1 MSSTQFFYGE
11 NMIKE
16 QTLIKKDTSINWNK
30 AKNFIPKENE
40 IIIYTDFNSIKI
52 GNGKTKVNDLP
63 FVDNNEYMVEEDTL
77 VINTKEV
84 K

>member
-1 MSSTQFFYGE
+1 
-11 NMIKE
+11 MIKE
-16 QTLIKKDTSINWNK
+16 QTLIKKDISTNWNK

-40 IIIYTDFNSIKI
+40 LIIYTDFNSIKI
-52 GNGKTKVNDLP
+52 GDGKTKVNDLP
-63 FVDNNEYMVEEDTL
+63 FINNDKYAVEEDTL

>member
-1 MSSTQFFYGE
+1 
-11 NMIKE
+11 MIKE

-77 VINTKEV
+77 IINTKEV

>member
-1 MSSTQFFYGE
+1 
-11 NMIKE
+11 MIKE
-16 QTLIKKDTSINWNK
+16 QTLIKKDTSTNWNK

-63 FVDNNEYMVEEDTL
+63 FVDNNEYMVEKDTL

>member
-1 MSSTQFFYGE
+1 
-11 NMIKE
+11 MIKE

>member
-1 MSSTQFFYGE
+1 
-11 NMIKE
+11 MIKE

-52 GNGKTKVNDLP
+52 GDGKTKVNDLP

>member
-1 MSSTQFFYGE
+1 
-11 NMIKE
+11 MIKE

-52 GNGKTKVNDLP
+52 GNGKTRVNDLP

>member
-1 MSSTQFFYGE
+1 
-11 NMIKE
+11 MIKE

-63 FVDNNEYMVEEDTL
+63 FVDTNEYMVEEDTL

>member
-1 MSSTQFFYGE
+1 
-11 NMIKE
+11 MIKE
-16 QTLIKKDTSINWNK
+16 QTLIKKDTSTNWSK

-40 IIIYTDFNSIKI
+40 MIIYTDFNSIKI

-63 FVDNNEYMVEEDTL
+63 FVDNNEYNIEDDTL